1 MKVSYEDEDVE
12 ALCKHNKVA
21 VKKLGMESAKKLQ
34 RRLAELHAAGVV
46 SELAIGRPHPLEYDR
61 AGQFAVDLH
70 KGTRL
75 IFRPTRKPP
84 PLTVMSQVGHP
95 GRWKTLEA
103 CGPARVEVGQFFDGT
118 RPRSLT

>member
-1 MKVSYEDEDVE
+1 MNVSYEDEDVE
-12 ALCKHNKVA
+12 TLCKHTRVA

-34 RRLAELHAAGVV
+34 RRLAELHAARVV

-75 IFRPTRKPP
+75 IFKPTRQP
-84 PLTVMSQVGHP
+84 PLKADGSIDWSQVSEITIIETEDYHG
-95 GRWKTLEA
+95 
-103 CGPARVEVGQFFDGT
+103 
-118 RPRSLT
+118 

>member
-75 IFRPTRKPP
+75 IFKPTLQPP
-84 PLTVMSQVGHP
+84 PLKADGSIDWSQVAEITIIETEDYH
-95 GRWKTLEA
+95 
-103 CGPARVEVGQFFDGT
+103 D
-118 RPRSLT
+118 

>member
-12 ALCKHNKVA
+12 TLCRHTKVA
-21 VKKLGMESAKKLQ
+21 TKKLGMESAKKLQ

-46 SELAIGRPHPLEYDR
+46 SELAIGRPHPLRYDR

-75 IFRPTRKPP
+75 IFKPTIQPP
-84 PLTVMSQVGHP
+84 PLTADGSIDWSQVAEI
-95 GRWKTLEA
+95 TII
-103 CGPARVEVGQFFDGT
+103 GT
-118 RPRSLT
+118 EDYHD

>member
-84 PLTVMSQVGHP
+84 PL
-95 GRWKTLEA
+95 RA
-103 CGPARVEVGQFFDGT
+103 DGSIDW
-118 RPRSLT
+118 SLVAEITIIETEDYHD